1 MRTYPE
7 IRLFSYTQAYV
18 LRTYFHYTRTYALG
32 AYVKYHTYPART
44 RTIRTPYV
52 RVRRAVRDF
61 FPIRTPYVPVRR
73 AARDFFSSTEE
84 MRELRTYSTTPYVP
98 VRTYLPVAC
107 PVAIRKFR
115 GVCAQKS
122 SEIMPADKS
131 MVEFEL
137 LAVQASAISSNK
149 GNLFQLA

>member
-1 MRTYPE
+1 M
-7 IRLFSYTQAYV
+7 
-18 LRTYFHYTRTYALG
+18 
-32 AYVKYHTYPART
+32 KYHTYPVRT

-52 RVRRAVRDF
+52 RVRRAARDF
-61 FPIRTPYVPVRR
+61 FSIRTPYVRVRR
-73 AARDFFSSTEE
+73 AAHDFFSIRTPYVLVRRAGRDFFLGTEE
-84 MRELRTYSTTPYVP
+84 MHEVPTYSTTPYVP

-107 PVAIRKFR
+107 PVAMRKFR
-115 GVCAQKS
+115 EVCAQKS
-122 SEIMPADKS
+122 REITPADKS